1 VDGGVQAGK
10 ASAEAYRKDRYHQQA
25 DNFDP
30 SWPLVG
36 MAADVG
42 LLQRLGR
49 DLANTTDW
57 PEWGEG
63 VEFKATRDASK
74 SERR

>member
-1 VDGGVQAGK
+1 
-10 ASAEAYRKDRYHQQA
+10 
-25 DNFDP
+25 
-30 SWPLVG
+30 

-49 DLANTTDW
+49 DLANSSDW

-63 VEFKATRDASK
+63 VEFKATRDASQ

>member
-1 VDGGVQAGK
+1 
-10 ASAEAYRKDRYHQQA
+10 
-25 DNFDP
+25 
-30 SWPLVG
+30 

-49 DLANTTDW
+49 DLANATDW

-63 VEFKATRDASK
+63 VEFKATRDATK
-74 SERR
+74 AERK